1 MSSVMR
7 VGCGPLGREQVI
19 LESPSQR
26 EQKAE
31 SHPLPATVIHWKKKG
46 HESRTKRL
54 DFMAELP
61 KNSGVSGPISEDGLR
76 RWHGS
81 C

>member
-7 VGCGPLGREQVI
+7 VGCGPLGREEVV

-26 EQKAE
+26 DQKAE
-31 SHPLPATVIHWKKKG
+31 SHPLPATVKHWKEKV

-54 DFMAELP
+54 DLMAELP
-61 KNSGVSGPISEDGLR
+61 NNSGSMAQFQRMV
-76 RWHGS
+76 
-81 C
+81 